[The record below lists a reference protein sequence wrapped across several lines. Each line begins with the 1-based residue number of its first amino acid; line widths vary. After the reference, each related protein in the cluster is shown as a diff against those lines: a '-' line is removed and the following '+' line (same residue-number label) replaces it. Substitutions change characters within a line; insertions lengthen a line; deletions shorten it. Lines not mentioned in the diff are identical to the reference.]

1 MPAQLID
8 GEVIAAGIR
17 EQLKKDVEQL
27 KSKGVAPTLAAVIA
41 TDNRGARIYADNQAK
56 SCAEVGI
63 DYKLVELPPTSTEP
77 EVIAGIQKLNA
88 DPAIH
93 GIIIQMPLPE
103 GVDAR
108 RLQMM
113 IAPGKD
119 AEGMSP
125 ANQGRVLYAPQPF
138 PRKPKESDMGE
149 KEWLE
154 KSLGWPLPAP
164 APCTPIGA
172 MTLIRSLGMDLY
184 GKEAV
189 VVGHSEIVGKPLG
202 LLLVAH
208 FCTTSWC
215 HIATKDLAAQ
225 TKRADILCV
234 AVGKAGLV
242 KANMI
247 KPGAVVIDIGINRV
261 PEIGPDGQPVLNPK
275 GKPKMKTVGDVDFD
289 GAKEVAG
296 WITPVPGGVGPMTV
310 VMLLRNTVEA
320 AKAAAR

>member
-1 MPAQLID
+1 MSAQIID
-8 GEVIAAGIR
+8 GEAIAAGIR
-17 EQLKKDVEQL
+17 ETLKRDVEQL
-27 KSKGVAPTLAAVIA
+27 KSMGVTPTLAAVIA

-63 DYKLVELPPTSTEP
+63 EYKLVELSPTSTEA
-77 EVIAGIQKLNA
+77 EVIAGIQKLNS

-93 GIIIQMPLPE
+93 GIIIQMPLPD

-113 IAPGKD
+113 IAPEKD
-119 AEGMSP
+119 AEGMTP

-138 PRKPKESDMGE
+138 LRKPKESEMGQE
-149 KEWLE
+149 EWLK
-154 KSLGWPLPAP
+154 KSLEWPLPAP

-234 AVGKAGLV
+234 AVGKAGLI
-242 KANMI
+242 KADMI

-261 PEIGPDGQPVLNPK
+261 PELGPDGQPALNSK

-320 AKAAAR
+320 AKAASR

>member
-17 EQLKKDVEQL
+17 EMLKKDVEQL
-27 KSKGVAPTLAAVIA
+27 KGKGVTPTLAAVIA

-63 DYKLVELPPTSTEP
+63 EYKLVELPPTSTEA
-77 EVIAGIQKLNA
+77 EVVAGIQKLNA
-88 DPAIH
+88 DPGIH

-119 AEGMSP
+119 AEGMTP

-138 PRKPKESDMGE
+138 LRKPKESEMGQE
-149 KEWLE
+149 EWLK

-242 KANMI
+242 KADMI
-247 KPGAVVIDIGINRV
+247 KPGAVVIDIGINRI
-261 PEIGPDGQPVLNPK
+261 PEIGPDGQPVLTSK

-320 AKAAAR
+320 AKAANP